1 MNTTAAT
8 TIASSIG
15 TFAVCQNSWAAF
27 ISVGAAF
34 LISEALPLI
43 PEKYL
48 PANGILHGI
57 IVGLQTMLGGNTT
70 SGTTAATIAKAPL
83 VANKV

>member
-57 IVGLQTMLGGNTT
+57 IVGFQTMLGQT